1 MRTATT
7 VCISLPQHT
16 VDRLRQ
22 GAATHG
28 MTFSGFMKIVIA
40 SGLESPLVK
49 MLQQT
54 EKEVDTDGSE
64 V

>member
-7 VCISLPQHT
+7 VCISLPRHT

-22 GAATHG
+22 GAAAQG

-54 EKEVDTDGSE
+54 EKEVDIDGSK

>member
-1 MRTATT
+1 
-7 VCISLPQHT
+7 
-16 VDRLRQ
+16 
-22 GAATHG
+22 
-28 MTFSGFMKIVIA
+28 MTFSGCMKIVIA

-54 EKEVDTDGSE
+54 EKEVGTDGSE